1 MHVTRVRNFRPPGDA
16 VTSVWSGRL
25 YSMFDALTWIALLN
39 LGMILFTLLGGVV
52 LGWAPASVAASSL
65 VRKRARG
72 ESFSFFPTFWRD
84 YRAEF
89 VRANLL
95 LQPFA
100 LVLVALL
107 FSWQFFAAGSDVL
120 SAVIAPICLVV
131 GAVVVIVGSVLVPLV
146 NHYEVPGR
154 TAVASA
160 VTFTLAN
167 PLLLLANAA
176 AVTGVLAVTWFL
188 PGLVPLF
195 TFGLLSY
202 VTTRLALDF
211 FVRNDQRLS
220 AGTVGRQLPA

>member
-1 MHVTRVRNFRPPGDA
+1 MHVTSERNFRAPGGA
-16 VTSVWSGRL
+16 VNSVWSGRL
-25 YSMFDALTWIALLN
+25 YSLFDALSWIALLN
-39 LGMILFTLLGGVV
+39 LGMVVFTLLGGVV
-52 LGWAPASVAASSL
+52 LGWAPATVAASSL

-72 ESFSFFPTFWRD
+72 ESFSFFPTFWQA

-89 VRANLL
+89 LRANLL
-95 LQPFA
+95 LQPVA

-107 FSWQFFAAGSDVL
+107 FSWQFFAGGNDLLSTVL
-120 SAVIAPICLVV
+120 APICLVV
-131 GAVVVIVGSVLVPLV
+131 AALVVIVGSVLVPLV
-146 NHYEVPGR
+146 NHYDVPVR
-154 TAVASA
+154 AALASA

-176 AVTGVLAVTWFL
+176 AVTGVLAATWFL

-202 VTTRLALDF
+202 MTTRLALDF
-211 FVRNDQRLS
+211 FVRNDQRVT